1 MRQHV
6 ETWRWHPHFIHLL
19 LRLFYNPFGC
29 SLAMGIFCLY
39 LYYICMRCDLWDN
52 TTLLLLS
59 LQKKSLRSLKMRK
72 AKDFFFVFLEEKN
85 IWEGERKG
93 IQKWRERI
101 KKICLYFPLFF
112 FIVARTRTICL
123 YRTFTFDLCE
133 TMSTLLWSFVDFSLF
148 LSSVSLPDSLFV
160 CFLSKKRRVGC
171 GWHDGRRWKY
181 MILM

>member
-1 MRQHV
+1 
-6 ETWRWHPHFIHLL
+6 
-19 LRLFYNPFGC
+19 
-29 SLAMGIFCLY
+29 
-39 LYYICMRCDLWDN
+39 MRCYLWDN

-59 LQKKSLRSLKMRK
+59 LRKKWKFEIIENEKSKG
-72 AKDFFFVFLEEKN
+72 FFFVFLEEKN

-93 IQKWRERI
+93 IQKLRERI

-133 TMSTLLWSFVDFSLF
+133 TMSTLLWSFVNFSFF

-160 CFLSKKRRVGC
+160 CFFSKKRRVGC
-171 GWHDGRRWKY
+171 GWHDDRRWKY
-181 MILM
+181 MIVM